1 MSELEKNIKRV
12 NDKLQQLLKN
22 YQHVQK
28 ENYRQAKLIEELKQA
43 KEKDSQL
50 ITTLQEKIR
59 ILKAAAGKMNEKD
72 KKEFEKTINQ
82 YIREVDKC
90 IGMLSE

>member
-43 KEKDSQL
+43 KEKNL
-50 ITTLQEKIR
+50 
-59 ILKAAAGKMNEKD
+59 
-72 KKEFEKTINQ
+72 
-82 YIREVDKC
+82 
-90 IGMLSE
+90 